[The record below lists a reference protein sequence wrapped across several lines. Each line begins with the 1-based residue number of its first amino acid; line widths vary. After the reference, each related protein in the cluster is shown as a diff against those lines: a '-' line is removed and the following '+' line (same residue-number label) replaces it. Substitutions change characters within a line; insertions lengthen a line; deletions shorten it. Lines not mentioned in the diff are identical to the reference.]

1 MTAMRT
7 IPTAAGPEY
16 LIEGPIR
23 AAVGSEYLMMT
34 AHEDTR

>member
-1 MTAMRT
+1 MTTQR
-7 IPTAAGPEY
+7 ISWTATD
-16 LIEGPIR
+16 LPIR